1 VRDVKKEY
9 EMMVLQHDETTG
21 FRSGEVTGY
30 GAVMTNDDNLD
41 NGQISTAIQQY
52 PHSPWYS
59 QLPNIVH
66 VSQST
71 CSPETS

>member
-9 EMMVLQHDETTG
+9 EMMALQHDETTG

-52 PHSPWYS
+52 PHSP
-59 QLPNIVH
+59 
-66 VSQST
+66 
-71 CSPETS
+71 